1 MDNTTFALIL
11 MQAIMVMLFAITA
24 LGVIIAFYLSKIYRQ
39 VYRSGMPGTE
49 AVPRPAMPNG
59 TESPLGGSI
68 GAPKPGVTPDGTV
81 ESPKSIEI
89 LESTTDITRNFQ
101 SLRDKYYLDAFT
113 LATNDGLVV
122 ASSDTDA
129 QADAAQYSQ
138 IFTLGE
144 KPADPAVRLFGMSH
158 QGSSLVGII
167 KTNRSIPESWMKS
180 IEEDA
185 KRILNWW
192 L

>member
-1 MDNTTFALIL
+1 MDNTTFALML
-11 MQAIMVMLFAITA
+11 MQAIMVMLFSIAA

-39 VYRSGMPGTE
+39 VYRSGMPMIGAE
-49 AVPRPAMPNG
+49 ARSAMPNA
-59 TESPLGGSI
+59 TDSPVGSSI
-68 GAPKPGVTPDGTV
+68 VAPMPGVRRNETV
-81 ESPKSIEI
+81 ESPRSIEV
-89 LESTTDITRNFQ
+89 LESTTDIMKNFQ

-122 ASSDTDA
+122 ASSDRDA

-138 IFTLGE
+138 VFTLGE
-144 KPADPAVRLFGMSH
+144 KPTDPAVRLFGMSH

-167 KTNRSIPESWMKS
+167 KTNRSIPDSWMKS
-180 IEEDA
+180 IEDDA